1 MNIND
6 SGNES
11 SPDGGGWMG
20 APPPPPPDGGGGGGG
35 GMGPP
40 PGSGSSAITSL
51 QRNVVLY
58 GYLVLFIFGFF
69 GHSMSFT
76 IFRRQTLRKVSTS
89 TLFVYMTISDLIYLL
104 ACFYTFIFL
113 GLNVSTANKNMMN
126 QLCRAYSFVQYFCMC
141 CTAWF
146 LLTITIDRWLRI
158 RFPFRVRE
166 LCTRQRVTI
175 GACVIVIV
183 SAALNSHL
191 ALPFIGVVGDAT
203 VCSASQTSTA
213 AYQYF
218 YSTIW
223 PILITILQIILP
235 TVLLLAFSISMFVEL
250 RRQQQQKTQLRRG
263 GGGGA
268 GRRVFLDRQML
279 LIMISSIVLFFITQ
293 IPLSLFY
300 ILMTYVLRSRLT
312 LEQLLQFNNFAIL
325 IASIDYAASF
335 YVHCL
340 SSRLFRQEFY
350 NVIRVVRSRRVGVVT
365 QLFGPERIQTQTQL
379 VQLQTRR

>member
-1 MNIND
+1 MNISN
-6 SGNES
+6 S
-11 SPDGGGWMG
+11 SNGSSF
-20 APPPPPPDGGGGGGG
+20 GG

-40 PGSGSSAITSL
+40 PRSGSSAITPL

-69 GHSMSFT
+69 GHSMSLT
-76 IFRRQTLRKVSTS
+76 IFRRPTLCKVSTS
-89 TLFVYMTISDLIYLL
+89 TLFIYMTISNLIYLL
-104 ACFYTFIFL
+104 TCFYTFIFL
-113 GLNVSTANKNMMN
+113 GLNVSRENKNMMN
-126 QLCRAYSFVQYFCMC
+126 QLCRAYSFLQYFCMC

-146 LLTITIDRWLRI
+146 LLTITIDRWLRV
-158 RFPFRVRE
+158 RFPFRVKE

-203 VCSASQTSTA
+203 VCSTYPTANA

-218 YSTIW
+218 YLTIW

-235 TVLLLAFSISMFVEL
+235 IILLLAFSISMFVEL
-250 RRQQQQKTQLRRG
+250 RRQQQQKTQLKRSDG
-263 GGGGA
+263 GGR
-268 GRRVFLDRQML
+268 RRVFLDRQML
-279 LIMISSIVLFFITQ
+279 LIMISSILLFFITQ

-312 LEQLLQFNNFAIL
+312 LEQLFQFNNFAIL

-350 NVIRVVRSRRVGVVT
+350 NVIHLVRNRRVGVVT
-365 QLFGPERIQTQTQL
+365 QLFGHQATQIETQL
-379 VQLQTRR
+379 TQLQTRK